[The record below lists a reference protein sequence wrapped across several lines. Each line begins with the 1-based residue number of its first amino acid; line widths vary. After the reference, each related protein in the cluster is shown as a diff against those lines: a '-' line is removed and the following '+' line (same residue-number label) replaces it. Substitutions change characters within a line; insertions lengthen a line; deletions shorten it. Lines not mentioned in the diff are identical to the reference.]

1 VQIVDEK
8 LFEEVVRPEEVR
20 VARNLTLKDFYD
32 LRTLRLMLWTLE
44 NELCRRY
51 DVKKACDL
59 ADKLKPVIEEKIRE
73 IEAKL

>member
-1 VQIVDEK
+1 VDEK

-20 VARNLTLKDFYD
+20 IARNLTLKDFYD

-44 NELCRRY
+44 NELCGRFG
-51 DVKKACDL
+51 VKKACDL
-59 ADKLKPVIEEKIRE
+59 AGKLRPVIEEKIKE